1 MRALLAVAVVLVA
14 CGAKEDAAP
23 VDAAGEVG
31 DSSSA
36 SEVPADDAPSVET
49 APPKCPAH
57 RVIDCGGKG
66 ECPLGT
72 MCTVRTKPTAFMETA
87 VPPDSWAPSDAVS
100 DTPAGPDSAD
110 ASDTPDGSGGPLVI
124 GGGVCEPVPLTCL
137 YMCPSSDCVCAAW
150 GISDECV
157 VDPDRSC
164 REDGAIV
171 PVVYCALR

>member
-14 CGAKEDAAP
+14 CSAKEDAKP
-23 VDAAGEVG
+23 LDAAADEVG
-31 DSSSA
+31 DSSS
-36 SEVPADDAPSVET
+36 EVPIDDAAIAVET
-49 APPKCPAH
+49 TSPRCPSH

-72 MCTVRTKPTAFMETA
+72 MCTVRSKATAFMETA
-87 VPPDSWAPSDAVS
+87 APPDTSWLPSDAVS
-100 DTPAGPDSAD
+100 DTFAGPETTAD
-110 ASDTPDGSGGPLVI
+110 APDGSGGPLVI

-157 VDPDRSC
+157 IDPDRSC
-164 REDGAIV
+164 REEDGIV
-171 PVVYCALR
+171 PVVYCALK